1 MKLRQFAVAA
11 AIVMSGTAAHAF
23 APIFNPN
30 LGTDPDTVIG
40 GVALSGPGLTTDF
53 TFSLSTLSNVF
64 GDIFSLTGPVTINSI
79 SLSGGSLLS
88 PATTSLT
95 GSSYLFENIAAGSYT
110 MSVSASSPFSGSIYV
125 GTVKVSPVPEAE
137 TYALA
142 LAGLGVVGLVAARRR
157 KVQ

>member
-11 AIVMSGTAAHAF
+11 AAAIAMAGTAVHA
-23 APIFNPN
+23 APTFSSN
-30 LGTDPDTVIG
+30 LGTDPNTVIG
-40 GVALSGPGLTTDF
+40 GVALSGPGLTTSF
-53 TFSLSTLSNVF
+53 TFSLSTLSDVF
-64 GDIFSLTGPVTINSI
+64 GDIFSLTGPVTIKSI
-79 SLSGGSLLS
+79 ALSGPSL
-88 PATTSLT
+88 ATTTLD
-95 GSSYLFENIAAGSYT
+95 GSSYSFQNIAAGNYT
-110 MSVSASSPFSGSIYV
+110 MSVSASSPFNGSVYI

>member
-79 SLSGGSLLS
+79 SLTGPSL
-88 PATTSLT
+88 ATTTLV
-95 GSSYLFENIAAGSYT
+95 GSGYSFENIAAGNYT

-157 KVQ
+157 KAQ